1 MLAVI
6 QDHESLLVA
15 QRSSQLAG
23 QIRPAPRLD
32 VHRLGQLDH
41 HQRRIPDGSQ
51 VNEHRGVSAAL
62 GVSQRACDGE
72 TGLAN
77 ARRPG
82 ERD

>member
-1 MLAVI
+1 MLAVV
-6 QDHESLLVA
+6 QDHEPLLVA